1 MVIISILLVVYK
13 DEIIDYTV
21 KELNKNLK
29 SEVKVDKIDLT
40 FWATF
45 PNISI
50 DFNGVFIQDA
60 VPNSTSVDTLFQSEQ
75 IRIKFSPWDIWND
88 NYHVKGLEVTDA
100 NVHLKV
106 FEDRAVNYDILK
118 ESESDEPSDFE
129 VKLRGIELENIKFTY
144 SNKKAEQL
152 YSTYI
157 HEAQLEGE
165 FDAAKFDIETE
176 ASLTINRLQNGM
188 IPFVVNQHAETSCS
202 VHVDNDKGTVSIPD
216 GEVLLANLPFSFSL
230 LVDPKKV
237 HTEVKASNLNLQDVA
252 NNLTAKEVD
261 EIDKFRGSGSVDFS
275 LVFDNELKTES
286 TPKIDCDFRI
296 MKGRLTEPEN
306 NVTISSLNLDGEYST
321 LAGKGKEWLS
331 LKKINFNSASGAFA
345 GNCRIDNFSAPRYRG
360 NANGAV
366 DLGMLHALFHFPKMQ
381 KVNGNVKLK
390 TKFDLKTVFV
400 ENQPEI
406 EIVEG
411 SGSAKFNNA
420 LFQLEN
426 DSRVFEK
433 INGLLIL
440 NRTEAAL
447 ENCQVRLASS
457 DLKLNGYFNNIDGF
471 LQNRANLS
479 VDVTTDSRHID
490 LADFTNS
497 VTINEVDG
505 NYKPKEFMLPD
516 MIEGSVVLDVW
527 NLKLDDHVFKD
538 LHGNMDVG
546 SREIV
551 INQLFGRSADAS
563 VSGTVH
569 VAETS
574 PEYFVMTSNLHSSDI
589 QFKPLF
595 KEWNNFDQDVITAV
609 NISGRA
615 EVGMV
620 MTAPFTFN
628 SGIVKEH
635 INADMKIKVFNG
647 SLKNVSTF
655 KALTADLKTP
665 KTRMILKKRDVEA
678 LDGKLENIKFE
689 TLENTISIKNSK
701 IYIPKMEIHSS
712 ALDITTE
719 GTHSFSNLIDYRF
732 AFRFRDLKQ
741 KKDES
746 EFGIVEDDGTGVKVY
761 VRMYGDLDDP
771 TIEWDK
777 QSKQEQ
783 ARENREAVKNETMSM
798 LKSEMGLFKKDTTV
812 KAYQPKNKQREV
824 LEMSFGEN
832 EAVNPEEEKKAKE
845 KKNTK
850 LNETFKKLKDQNQK
864 KKEEE
869 FSVD

>member
-1 MVIISILLVVYK
+1 MVIISILLVIYK
-13 DEIIDYTV
+13 DDIIDYTV

-29 SEVKVDKIDLT
+29 AEVKVEKIDLT

-45 PNISI
+45 PNVSI

-88 NYHVKGLEVTDA
+88 DYHVKGLEVTDA
-100 NVHLKV
+100 HVHLKV
-106 FEDRAVNYDILK
+106 FKDGNVNYDIVK
-118 ESESDEPSDFE
+118 ESKSDEPSDFE
-129 VKLRGIELENIKFTY
+129 VKLRGIEFENVQFIYTNE
-144 SNKKAEQL
+144 SAEQN
-152 YSTYI
+152 YSAYI
-157 HEAQLEGE
+157 HEANLEGE
-165 FDAAKFDIETE
+165 FDASKFEVETE
-176 ASLTINRLQNGM
+176 ASLTINRIQNGL

-202 VHVDNDKGTVSIPD
+202 ILVDNDKGTVKIPD

-230 LVDPKKV
+230 FVNPKKV
-237 HTEVKASNLNLQDVA
+237 HTEVKAKNLNLQDVA
-252 NNLTAKEVD
+252 NNLSAKEVD
-261 EIDKFRGSGSVDFS
+261 EIDRFKGSGTVDFN
-275 LVFDNELKTES
+275 LVFDNELKKES
-286 TPKIDCDFRI
+286 SPKIDCKFNVNNG
-296 MKGRLTEPEN
+296 KLTEPEN
-306 NVTISSLNLDGEYST
+306 NITISSLNLDGEYST
-321 LAGKGKEWLS
+321 LDGKGNEWLS
-331 LKKINFNSASGAFA
+331 LKKVNFYSSSGAFN
-345 GNCRIDNFSAPRYRG
+345 GFCRIDNFSAPRYTG
-360 NANGAV
+360 NANGSV
-366 DLGMLHALFHFPKMQ
+366 NLGMLHALFHFPKMQ
-381 KVNGNVKLK
+381 RVSGNVKLK
-390 TKFDLKTVFV
+390 TKFDLRTIFIDD
-400 ENQPEI
+400 QPEI

-411 SGSAKFNNA
+411 SGSANFNNA

-447 ENCQVRLASS
+447 ENCEVRLASS

-471 LQNRANLS
+471 LQNRANLG
-479 VDVTTDSRHID
+479 VDVTTDSKHID

-497 VTINEVDG
+497 ITINEV
-505 NYKPKEFMLPD
+505 NTKYQPKEFMMPD

-527 NLKLDDHVFKD
+527 KLKLDDHIFKD
-538 LHGNMDVG
+538 LHGNMEVG

-574 PEYFVMTSNLHSSDI
+574 PEYFEMTSNLHSSDI

-595 KEWNNFDQDVITAV
+595 KEWNNFDQEVITAA

-615 EVGMV
+615 DVGLIMK
-620 MTAPFTFN
+620 APFTFN
-628 SGIVKEH
+628 SGIVKEY
-635 INADMKIKVFNG
+635 IDADLKIKVFNG

-655 KALTADLKTP
+655 KALTADLKTA
-665 KTRMILKKRDVEA
+665 KTRMVLKKREVEA
-678 LDGKLENIKFE
+678 LEGKLDNIKFE
-689 TLENTISIKNSK
+689 TLENVISIKRSK

-719 GTHSFSNLIDYRF
+719 GTHSFSNQIDYKF
-732 AFRFRDLKQ
+732 SFRFRDLKQ
-741 KKDES
+741 RKDES
-746 EFGIVEDDGTGVKVY
+746 EFGIIEDDGTGVKVY
-761 VRMYGDLDDP
+761 VRMYGDLDNP
-771 TIEWDK
+771 IIEWDK
-777 QSKQEQ
+777 LSKQEEN
-783 ARENREAVKNETMSM
+783 RENREAVKNETMSM
-798 LKSEMGLFKKDTTV
+798 LKSEIGLFKKDTTV
-812 KAYQPKNKQREV
+812 KAYQPKTKQREV
-824 LEMSFGEN
+824 LQMNFGEDGT
-832 EAVNPEEEKKAKE
+832 VDPVEEKKEKQ

-850 LNETFKKLKDQNQK
+850 INGAIQRLKSQDPK